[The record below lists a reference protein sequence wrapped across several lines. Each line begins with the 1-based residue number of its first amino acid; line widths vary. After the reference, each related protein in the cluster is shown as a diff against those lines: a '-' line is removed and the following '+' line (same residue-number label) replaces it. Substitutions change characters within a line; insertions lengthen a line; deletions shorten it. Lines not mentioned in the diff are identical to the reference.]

1 MYVNISNCYHCN
13 LFYMVNHYV
22 RGCRVTTP
30 PPRNRLAWRYFM
42 KLHLYMHC
50 LHCAM
55 MNVSG
60 E

>member
-30 PPRNRLAWRYFM
+30 PSPEIDS
-42 KLHLYMHC
+42 HGDI
-50 LHCAM
+50 
-55 MNVSG
+55 S
-60 E
+60 